1 MESSD
6 TETIACFG
14 ADNIRYLIGGMGIEI
29 LTLIKQGCLSDYEL
43 KRYSSV
49 TQSCLE
55 VKIPLLKTLG
65 LLSGDAS
72 GYDITPLGETFL
84 KRVLGWEA

>member
-6 TETIACFG
+6 TKTIASFG
-14 ADNIRYLIGGMGIEI
+14 AESIRYLIGGMGIDI
-29 LTLIKQGCLSDYEL
+29 LTLIKQGCVNDYEL

-49 TQSCLE
+49 TQHCLE

-65 LLSGDAS
+65 LLSGDAN
-72 GYDITPLGETFL
+72 GYAITPLGETFL